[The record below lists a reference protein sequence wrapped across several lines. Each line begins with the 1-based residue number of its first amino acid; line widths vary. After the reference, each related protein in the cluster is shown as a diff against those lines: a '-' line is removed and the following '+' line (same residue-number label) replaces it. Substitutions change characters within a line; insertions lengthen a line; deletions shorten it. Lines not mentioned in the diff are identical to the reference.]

1 MFGYNEFFE
10 MRKIMKNKVLIMTLM
25 CAMSVS
31 LAACGTKSEPKSEDK
46 AEVTSEAVSETSEV
60 SVTETSET
68 ATTETEVLEVST
80 ETATETK
87 EAGASSATGAALNES
102 ESAALFEELSK
113 YEYCF
118 SSGAGAWST
127 YVYIGDD
134 GSFEGYYHDSDM
146 GDIGDDYPYGTS
158 YYCSFKGKFSNPVK
172 VNDYTYSLKIESMT
186 TENEAG
192 TEEITDGV
200 KVVYSDPYGFEN
212 TDEIIVYTAETPVS
226 AVSEEYL
233 SWVRMAM
240 DENATTIGFTSLYNP
255 NGEYGFTSYNTD
267 DPYDLAGV
275 VCATYESVDA
285 ELAAI
290 EEKSAVFDSI
300 LSGDLSQTEY
310 NEYTYWQYTLWDK
323 ELNSI
328 WSRLKNKMAEGDFAK
343 LTEEQRT
350 WISDK
355 EAAIA
360 DAGKEYEGGTI
371 QPMAENMKGTELTKE
386 RVYKLAEYLK

>member
-1 MFGYNEFFE
+1 
-10 MRKIMKNKVLIMTLM
+10 MKNRVLIMTLM
-25 CAMSVS
+25 CVVSVS
-31 LAACGTKSEPKSEDK
+31 LAACGSKSESKQE
-46 AEVTSEAVSETSEV
+46 ENTEAVSEA
-60 SVTETSET
+60 VTETVETEVSE
-68 ATTETEVLEVST
+68 ATEAVVTETEAAT

-87 EAGASSATGAALNES
+87 EAGASSATGTALNES

-134 GSFEGYYHDSDM
+134 GSFDGYYHDSDM
-146 GDIGDDYPYGTS
+146 GDIGDDYPNGTS

-186 TENEAG
+186 IENEVG

-255 NGEYGFTSYNTD
+255 NGEYGFTSYNTE

-275 VCATYESVDA
+275 VCATYESMDA

-310 NEYTYWQYTLWDK
+310 NEYTNWQYILWDK

-360 DAGKEYEGGTI
+360 DAGKEYEGGTM